1 MEDTIGLLMLG
12 IVTLC
17 FGFLSGFQMAHIHYN
32 KRLVRLVKRCI
43 HSGTIAPILVELE
56 NNHSKNLK

>member
-1 MEDTIGLLMLG
+1 MDEVTGLFVLA

-17 FGFLSGFQMAHIHYN
+17 FGFLAGFQTAHIKYT
-32 KRLVRLVKRCI
+32 KKLAKYVRRCI

-56 NNHSKNLK
+56 KNNHK

>member
-1 MEDTIGLLMLG
+1 MTDITGLLLLA

-17 FGFLSGFQMAHIHYN
+17 FGFLAGFQMAHIKYT
-32 KRLVRLVKRCI
+32 KKLAKYVRRCI

-56 NNHSKNLK
+56 SKNHNK

>member
-1 MEDTIGLLMLG
+1 MIDITEFLLLA

-17 FGFLSGFQMAHIHYN
+17 FGFLTGFQMAHIKYTQ
-32 KRLVRLVKRCI
+32 KLAKYVRRCI

-56 NNHSKNLK
+56 KMNKK